1 METYYTKKEY
11 NDLNNRLSKEIKKLT
26 KQLEEKSKTIK
37 ELKDLIKDLTER
49 N

>member
-26 KQLEEKSKTIK
+26 KQLEAKSNIIK
-37 ELKDLIKDLTER
+37 ELEDQIKDLKER

>member
-26 KQLEEKSKTIK
+26 KQLEVKSNIIK
-37 ELKDLIKDLTER
+37 ELEDQIKDLKER